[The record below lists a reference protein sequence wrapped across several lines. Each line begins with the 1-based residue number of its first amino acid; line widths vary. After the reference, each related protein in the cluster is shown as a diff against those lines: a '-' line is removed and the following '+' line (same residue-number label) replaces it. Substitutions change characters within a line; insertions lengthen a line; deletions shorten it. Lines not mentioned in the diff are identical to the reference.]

1 MARIIGS
8 VIGELRG
15 KASGYVFSR
24 NRGGAYVRQY
34 VVPVNPRTGAQTL
47 ARAAF
52 TNSASGYNSLSSAQR
67 AAWDSFA
74 LNIYNPRRGSNNGQF
89 SGANAFA
96 ACNTVLKSQEN
107 AIGTGLIASMV
118 GSLTVASETVV
129 SGVNYPAATTLSSQL
144 LATSGA
150 PIDVAITD
158 TELKMGTG
166 WNIDMDL
173 LATGGVGTGSETLN
187 DELKAHS
194 GQRVGF
200 VVYISNPVPTASTF
214 VSNPYFQ
221 RLAASKLPTFTS
233 TTGVPDIRY
242 SGALDGTSWA
252 GYKSAPAP
260 GQWVLMSI
268 GIYSEFGQFQ
278 LLGSRMTEVTT

>member
-34 VVPVNPRTGAQTL
+34 VVPVNPKTAAQGL

-52 TNSASGYNSLSSAQR
+52 GNSASGYNSLSSAQR
-67 AAWDSFA
+67 AAWDAFA
-74 LNIYNPRRGSNNGQF
+74 LNIYNPRRGSNNGQY

-96 ACNTVLKSQEN
+96 ACNTVLKSRTN
-107 AIGTGLIASMV
+107 TIATGTIVSQV
-118 GSLTVASETVV
+118 GSLTVASEEAV
-129 SGVNYPAATTLSSQL
+129 SGVNIPAATTLSSQL

-150 PIDVAITD
+150 AIDIEIAD
-158 TELKMGTG
+158 TKLLMSTG
-166 WNIDMDL
+166 WTVDMNM

-187 DELKAHS
+187 TVLKAHS
-194 GQRVGF
+194 GQKIGF

-214 VSNPYFQ
+214 VANPYIQ
-221 RLAASKLPTFTS
+221 RLAASQFPTFT
-233 TTGVPDIRY
+233 TTAGVPDIRY
-242 SGALDGTSWA
+242 SGALTGTSWA

-260 GQWVLMSI
+260 GQWVLMSV

-278 LLGSRMTEVTT
+278 LLGSRMTEVKT